1 MECVKYEWKKF
12 VSFRF
17 FWLLCMI
24 VFTFNL
30 WNLSENVKMSWPSA
44 EAVKELYADLN
55 RQPKEEQGRWLQT
68 LGENE
73 LMPYTRNPY
82 TEEEL
87 YDKILREFVQI
98 GQYESYLEDIEQK
111 SVNMSSAIFS
121 DENSFAYECAKDT
134 CRI

>member
-87 YDKILREFVQI
+87 YDKFAGICSDWTVRIVFGRHRAEEREYVKRHFLR
-98 GQYESYLEDIEQK
+98 
-111 SVNMSSAIFS
+111 
-121 DENSFAYECAKDT
+121 
-134 CRI
+134 